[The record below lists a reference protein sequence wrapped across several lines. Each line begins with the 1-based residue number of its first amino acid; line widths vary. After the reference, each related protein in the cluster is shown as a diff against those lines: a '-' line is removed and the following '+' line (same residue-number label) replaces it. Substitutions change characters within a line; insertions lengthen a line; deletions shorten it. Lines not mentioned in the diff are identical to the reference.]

1 MKKYEKLNHPLFI
14 IILYDF
20 CLPAVF
26 ILLIFMSMDA
36 RLNMWITASPSCSFI
51 SFSNMTSSGNRTLR
65 FPGFCR
71 ANTLALRLIMCYL
84 WECYALHGG
93 LELSKILL
101 NFFEKMAEI
110 SSKYFYSFQK
120 VNYVSTCDRYLH
132 WYQASAEKNW
142 WKFFFIFALFV
153 FNSNPPCIGVRHD
166 H

>member
-1 MKKYEKLNHPLFI
+1 MQFSNWIGWWKIISHKNNWFKKGYIKQTDEKIRKMKSPTIQLLVYI

-93 LELSKILL
+93 LELSKILIL
-101 NFFEKMAEI
+101 LFISKVVYSRYQVSVEKCA
-110 SSKYFYSFQK
+110 F
-120 VNYVSTCDRYLH
+120 
-132 WYQASAEKNW
+132 
-142 WKFFFIFALFV
+142 
-153 FNSNPPCIGVRHD
+153 
-166 H
+166 

>member
-1 MKKYEKLNHPLFI
+1 MLLKLSIMQFSNWIGRWKLISHKNIWFKKGYIKQTDEKIRKMESPTIQLLVYI

-101 NFFEKMAEI
+101 KSFEKMAGII
-110 SSKYFYSFQK
+110 S
-120 VNYVSTCDRYLH
+120 
-132 WYQASAEKNW
+132 
-142 WKFFFIFALFV
+142 
-153 FNSNPPCIGVRHD
+153 
-166 H
+166 